1 MTSHQEPETL
11 NIADIIVDE
20 RLRKDYG
27 TLEDLDTI
35 SIVGLIQPVVL
46 SKESDG
52 TYRLV
57 AGGRRLNKLGELGF
71 TTLHHKIT
79 CDPQRPGYVFAYELP
94 EDVRREVELYENIG
108 RRQMDWKE
116 RVLSIEEIHNLKMRK
131 ATLDREEWGM
141 RETGAELGVALGHLS
156 DMIRVAR
163 ELRKGGPITECKH
176 LRDAFQYLLRV
187 VEDEAKANLAKMTTH
202 GIATPA
208 PAPSSAVRL
217 PNETASAAPLVVPLS
232 QMLVQGDCT
241 TLMNAMPPDS
251 VDHIIS
257 DWPYAIDMSN
267 LQQQGTGMDVSR
279 VEDTHDV
286 DKNLTDYPGWLS
298 AMYRVLR
305 PGGFCVLF
313 YDNVHFSLIR
323 EWAEY
328 DGFQVQ
334 RWPFVWVKTSPCLN
348 QSAFKNFTKATEFAI
363 VMRKGN
369 ATAPKALGVNYWSG
383 ARASGQSNPFAKPD
397 GLWTHLYTS
406 LCLPGQSVL
415 DPFAGEGSS
424 TVAAIR
430 YGLRPLAFESDT
442 NHFNQ
447 LVLNVR
453 DVYTQLTKAN
463 VTFT

>member
-1 MTSHQEPETL
+1 MVNVS
-11 NIADIIVDE
+11 DIIIGE

-27 TLEDLDTI
+27 DLSDLETI
-35 SIVGLIQPVVL
+35 STRGLIQPIVL
-46 SKESDG
+46 NRNSDD
-52 TYRLV
+52 TVQLV
-57 AGGRRLNKLGELGF
+57 AGGRRLTFLKQAGVTVLYHG
-71 TTLHHKIT
+71 TTCQPEK
-79 CDPQRPGYVFAYELP
+79 PGYIFASELP
-94 EDVRREVELYENIG
+94 EDVRREIELYENIG
-108 RRQMDWKE
+108 RRPMSWQE

-163 ELRKGGPITECKH
+163 ELRKGGPITGCKH

-187 VEDEAKANLAKMTTH
+187 AEDEAKANLAKMTTH

-217 PNETASAAPLVVPLS
+217 PNETGAEAAPLVVPLS

-267 LQQQGTGMDVSR
+267 LQQQGTGMDISR

-313 YDNVHFSLIR
+313 YDNVHFHLIR

-369 ATAPKALGVNYWSG
+369 ATAPKALGVNYWIG
-383 ARASGQSNPFAKPD
+383 GRASGQSNPFAKPD

-424 TVAAIR
+424 TTAAIY
-430 YGLRPLAFESDT
+430 YGLRPLAFESEQS
-442 NHFNQ
+442 HFNQ

-453 DVYTQLTKAN
+453 DIYSLLTKGN
-463 VTFT
+463 CQFT